1 MKRRGFTLIELLA
14 VIVVLA
20 IIALIATPIVMNII
34 KDAKRSALVR
44 SAENYVSAVDLAIAN
59 ANMKGNGLFTSTICN
74 INVDGNL
81 DCAGYD
87 NTIIVEM
94 NSKKPKSGTIR
105 FDNYEIGNVV
115 LNYGDNN
122 VVLTNKTGNLEYM
135 EVPTS
140 VSFGEDSWDVIALNV
155 KIGNI
160 SKYTVGSIK
169 NIELDIDG
177 DGEKTAYTVRVAN
190 TSTPEECNEEGFS
203 QSACGFVVEF
213 VKTIANHNMNSTD
226 TNVGGWPASEMRK
239 YIGGYVDEEGNF
251 VEGTIYKSFP
261 DDLKNLIIDTYVV
274 SGHGTDDV
282 GTRIDG
288 NFESVDKI
296 YLLSQQEVWASGLD
310 TDNAADVT
318 RRLDYYV
325 KNNPTT
331 GGAGNLLKGNWWW
344 GRTATTES
352 RFCANYHY
360 NDIYMPKASSV
371 IGVSPAFR
379 IG

>member
-140 VSFGEDSWDVIALNV
+140 LSFGEDSWKTIALNV

-160 SKYTVGSIK
+160 SKYNVGDTK

-177 DGEKTAYTVRVAN
+177 DGEKTAYAVRVAN

-239 YIGGYVDEEGNF
+239 YMGGYVDEEGNF

-261 DDLKNLIIDTYVV
+261 DNLKNLIIDTYVV